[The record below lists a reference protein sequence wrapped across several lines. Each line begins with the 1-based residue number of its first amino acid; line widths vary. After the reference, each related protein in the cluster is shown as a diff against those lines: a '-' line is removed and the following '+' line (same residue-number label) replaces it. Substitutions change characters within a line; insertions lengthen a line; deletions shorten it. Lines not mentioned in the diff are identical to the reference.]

1 MYQPLIFIIRS
12 KNNTVELK
20 VDANFAPS
28 IFIFTESLPSYV
40 FQLRVKSY
48 FPKQNWN
55 KFKGIICLIQK
66 FQLQRIKKFNFSY
79 LCPCIVFFS
88 KNHKLKMENPRL
100 ISMLY
105 LPKSI
110 YRRPLFFS
118 TQFAVNLD
126 AIYIFFFFLQTKEPY
141 PV

>member
-20 VDANFAPS
+20 VDANLAPS

-40 FQLRVKSY
+40 FQLQVKSY

-66 FQLQRIKKFNFSY
+66 FQLQRIK
-79 LCPCIVFFS
+79 IQFFLS
-88 KNHKLKMENPRL
+88 MYMYCFFPKNHKLKMENPRL
-100 ISMLY
+100 ISMKY
-105 LPKSI
+105 LPKPI